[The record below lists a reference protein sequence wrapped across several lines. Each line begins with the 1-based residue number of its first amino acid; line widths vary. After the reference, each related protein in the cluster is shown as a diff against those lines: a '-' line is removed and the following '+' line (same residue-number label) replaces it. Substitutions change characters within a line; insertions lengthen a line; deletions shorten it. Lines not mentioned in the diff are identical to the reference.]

1 MASFEKNGLAGLLV
15 QEDIKKN
22 RIKSIDIEKQKSEFT
37 GMDCSG
43 IEDMKE
49 TECDMQRN
57 LYLLS

>member
-1 MASFEKNGLAGLLV
+1 MASFGNNALAGLLV
-15 QEDIKKN
+15 QEDRKK
-22 RIKSIDIEKQKSEFT
+22 RIKSIDIKKQKSEFT